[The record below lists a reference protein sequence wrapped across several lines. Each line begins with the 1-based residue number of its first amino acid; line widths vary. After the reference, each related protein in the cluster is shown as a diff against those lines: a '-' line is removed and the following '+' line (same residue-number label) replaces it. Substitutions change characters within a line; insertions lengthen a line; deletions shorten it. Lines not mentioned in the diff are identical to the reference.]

1 MQSLEL
7 VQDRPASSPQRLPR
21 FPRLFHFLPPAWPV
35 QRRPIRPARTPP
47 VLTSPVIL
55 SWRQQ
60 LLTFVVVPLSPL
72 SLQVEQ
78 LLRRLA
84 RAGHA
89 LPDNPT
95 MAEMTGGH
103 GRNTMLRILARLE
116 RAGHIKIE
124 KEPARRRVMVLD
136 MMRWTGWGP
145 SRPGHAPYS
154 SRSREEYRAMA
165 AREIPT
171 PPIIIR
177 LGRPDRIAFD
187 DDYGLVET
195 CQHIVADSP
204 YRGAPP
210 LFCNAP
216 VLRGKSWCAGH
227 HADLTRGGT
236 RPVRVMQFEG
246 ERYAGN

>member
-7 VQDRPASSPQRLPR
+7 LQDRPASSPQRLLR
-21 FPRLFHFLPPAWPV
+21 CPRLFHFLPPAWPV
-35 QRRPIRPARTPP
+35 QRRPGRPARTPP
-47 VLTSPVIL
+47 ALTSPIIL

-60 LLTFVVVPLSPL
+60 LLTFVSVPLSPL

-116 RAGHIKIE
+116 RAGHIKID
-124 KEPARRRVMVLD
+124 KEPNRRRVLVLD
-136 MMRWTGWGP
+136 MMRWTDWGP

-154 SRSREEYRAMA
+154 SCSREEYRAMA
-165 AREIPT
+165 ARDIPT
-171 PPIIIR
+171 RPAVIR
-177 LGRPDRIAFD
+177 LGRPERIAYD
-187 DDYGLVET
+187 DDFGLVET
-195 CQHIVADSP
+195 CQHIIADAP
-204 YRGAPP
+204 YRGALPV
-210 LFCNAP
+210 FCNAP
-216 VLRGKSWCAGH
+216 VQRGKSWCAGH
-227 HADLTRGGT
+227 HAHLTRGGARAF
-236 RPVRVMQFEG
+236 RPMQFEG
-246 ERYAGN
+246 EHYGSG